1 MLPLFQIISWVLQ
14 IYLLILELII
24 VSPDLIPYLEE
35 IIRDLSQM
43 FFLVLEI
50 LIIVLVYLLPY
61 LEEIAR
67 YLSC

>member
-43 FFLVLEI
+43 FFFSFRN
-50 LIIVLVYLLPY
+50 PY
-61 LEEIAR
+61 
-67 YLSC
+67 YSSCLFTSLFRRNC